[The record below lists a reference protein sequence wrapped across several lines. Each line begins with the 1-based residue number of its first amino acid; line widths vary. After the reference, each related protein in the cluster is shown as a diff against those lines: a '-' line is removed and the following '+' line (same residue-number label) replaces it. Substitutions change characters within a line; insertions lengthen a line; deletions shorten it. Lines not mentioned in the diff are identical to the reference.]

1 MLEKFFKSEKKI
13 TKKTN
18 IVLRDDIEDYKEL
31 IEQKNKEIECLR
43 DKLTKKNLSEK
54 ELINILASQYGWDFD
69 YLMFN
74 SIHVGDYF
82 KVTLTKRQKIY
93 KREEISKLFFD

>member
-1 MLEKFFKSEKKI
+1 MLENFFKSEKKSL
-13 TKKTN
+13 KKTN

-43 DKLTKKNLSEK
+43 DKLTKENFSEK
-54 ELINILASQYGWDFD
+54 KLINILTSQYGWDFD

-82 KVTLTKRQKIY
+82 KVTLTKKQKIH

>member
-1 MLEKFFKSEKKI
+1 MLERFFKNEKNHQ
-13 TKKTN
+13 KTN
-18 IVLRDDIEDYKEL
+18 IVLRNDIKDYKEL
-31 IEQKNKEIECLR
+31 IEQKNKEIEYLR
-43 DKLTKKNLSEK
+43 DKLTKENLSEK
-54 ELINILASQYGWDFD
+54 ELIKILTSQYGWDFD

-93 KREEISKLFFD
+93 KKEEISKLFFD